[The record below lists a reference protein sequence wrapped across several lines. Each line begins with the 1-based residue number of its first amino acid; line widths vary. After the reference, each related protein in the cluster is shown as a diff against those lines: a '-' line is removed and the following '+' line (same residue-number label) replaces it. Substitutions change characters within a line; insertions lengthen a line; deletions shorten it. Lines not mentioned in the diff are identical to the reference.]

1 MQKVCKMKL
10 NKKIFSEGLR
20 VGQNDNN
27 AKESAK
33 GEGKCRMGKKN
44 RKIFSK
50 ICFTKILGYAII

>member
-1 MQKVCKMKL
+1 MQKVRKMKL
-10 NKKIFSEGLR
+10 NKKIFSDGLR

-33 GEGKCRMGKKN
+33 GEGKCRMDKKN

-50 ICFTKILGYAII
+50 ICFTKIL

>member
-1 MQKVCKMKL
+1 MQKVRKMKL
-10 NKKIFSEGLR
+10 NKKIFSDGLR

-33 GEGKCRMGKKN
+33 GEGKCRMDKKN

-50 ICFTKILGYAII
+50 ICFTKILGYAMI